1 MRSLG
6 TCVAALAL
14 MALPVTAQQ
23 APLAPAATDTSAIA
37 VVRRF
42 VQAFNDRDI
51 DQMVSMLGPNFV
63 WLNVAGDSVAVE
75 VRGAGP
81 LRGSMEAYF
90 RQLPSARSELE
101 KVSVLG
107 PWVSTIE
114 RAHWTSSGGPRS
126 QAAVAIYEVRHG
138 LVQRVWYYPAVR

>member
-1 MRSLG
+1 MRSIG
-6 TCVAALAL
+6 TCLAALAL

-23 APLAPAATDTSAIA
+23 APRSPAATDTSAIA

-42 VQAFNDRDI
+42 VQAFNDRNI
-51 DQMVSMLGPNFV
+51 DQMVSMLGPSFV
-63 WLNVAGDSVAVE
+63 WLNVAGDSVTVE

-81 LRGSMEAYF
+81 LRASMEAYF

-114 RAHWTSSGGPRS
+114 RAHWTSTNGPRS
-126 QAAVAIYEVRHG
+126 QAAVAIYEVRDG